1 MEVEKPIE
9 RIRKIIK
16 DKNLSVSA
24 FEKKIGM
31 SNNSIQVAL
40 KRNANL
46 KDDTLN
52 HVLAA
57 FPDISAEWLLTGKGE
72 MIRNAY
78 PPVPDRTPVVEEER
92 YVIELQR
99 EYINRLKQEIAELR
113 AQLGE

>member
-1 MEVEKPIE
+1 MEVEKPIA

-16 DKNLSVSA
+16 DKNLSFSA

-46 KDDTLN
+46 KDETLN
-52 HVLAA
+52 HILAA
-57 FPDISAEWLLTGKGE
+57 FPEISAEWLLTGKGE

-78 PPVPDRTPVVEEER
+78 PPVIERTSTVEEER

-99 EYINRLKQEIAELR
+99 EYIVRLKQEIAELR
-113 AQLGE
+113 SRLE